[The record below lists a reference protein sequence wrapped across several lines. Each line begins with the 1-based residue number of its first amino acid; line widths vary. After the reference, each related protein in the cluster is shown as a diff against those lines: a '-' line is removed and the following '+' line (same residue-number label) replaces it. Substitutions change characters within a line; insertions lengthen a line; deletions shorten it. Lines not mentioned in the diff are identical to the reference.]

1 MAIPIRS
8 IPVLEGEVAER
19 FLREARKV
27 EKNPHTID
35 FSENMAKFEKIREDA
50 RQRGIFI

>member
-1 MAIPIRS
+1 MALPIRN

-35 FSENMAKFEKIREDA
+35 FSKQMEKSRAIIEKSR
-50 RQRGIFI
+50 RLGFL